1 MLSTHFI
8 RRFLL
13 FFSVFLGSIIHAQ
26 KVEDLIQVSVL
37 SDLVKISPGG
47 QGSILVKVELKPE
60 WHVYWKTSGESGF
73 PTTIEWEAV
82 NGFQMGDL
90 KFPTPLLY
98 EFQEMVSYVHKD
110 SFYLLCDFHMQ
121 PDFTSDEKFL

>member
-73 PTTIEWEAV
+73 PTTIE
-82 NGFQMGDL
+82 
-90 KFPTPLLY
+90 
-98 EFQEMVSYVHKD
+98 
-110 SFYLLCDFHMQ
+110 
-121 PDFTSDEKFL
+121 